1 MFEFN
6 IIENFKPN
14 KEIVKLLENYK
25 YKIKLGNIKH
35 ITKTNIQVVNPTEYL
50 ITSPIKLT
58 IFEYKITEINNKNF
72 YIKEYRKKY
81 NLKDLKEIL
90 KE

>member
-1 MFEFN
+1 MLEVK

-25 YKIKLGNIKH
+25 YKIKIGNLKH
-35 ITKTNIQVVNPTEYL
+35 ITKTNIQVVNPTEYI

-58 IFEYKITEINNKNF
+58 IFEYKIIETSNKNF
-72 YIKEYRKKY
+72 YIKEHKSKY
-81 NLKDLKEIL
+81 NLKEIKEIL

>member
-1 MFEFN
+1 MLEFKF
-6 IIENFKPN
+6 IEQFNPN

-90 KE
+90 TE

>member
-1 MFEFN
+1 MLEYN

-58 IFEYKITEINNKNF
+58 VFEYKITEINNKNF

-90 KE
+90 TE